1 MKNLLFLLF
10 AFLAIQITSAQEKI
24 LPQEKS
30 IDDNLI
36 YNTAGIE
43 VKPEYPGGM
52 EAFYK
57 HISKNYSPPTDKAF
71 KGGKIFITFVIEKDG
86 SMTEMKVVRDR
97 GFGTGEEAIRVLKLC
112 EKWLPAEQNGKKVRV
127 LYSLPISLSSN

>member
-1 MKNLLFLLF
+1 MKNPLFLLV
-10 AFLAIQITSAQEKI
+10 AFFAIQITAAQEKN

-36 YNTAGIE
+36 YNSSGIE

-57 HISKNYSPPTDKAF
+57 LISNNYITPSDKAF
-71 KGGKIFITFVIEKDG
+71 KGGKVFVTFIIEKDG
-86 SMTEMKVVRDR
+86 SMTEMKAIRDR

-112 EKWLPAEQNGKKVRV
+112 EKWQPAEQNGKKVRV
-127 LYSLPISLSSN
+127 LYSLPISLTSN